1 MREIEFRGQP
11 IGKRGVWQ
19 YGIGAYKTNTAEH
32 LIINAKGKSVEV
44 VHLCRYTGLKDC
56 NGNKIFEGDILRL
69 TIPDGSIRLFVVEW
83 AEEDRKLISLS
94 GFEHDGNPVRI
105 CGWCFNWNGFRLYP
119 TVIDGIPD
127 NEKMTIVGNVHDN
140 PELLSDESKK

>member
-11 IGKRGVWQ
+11 IGKRGVQQ

-32 LIINAKGKSVEV
+32 LIINAKGESVEAIY
-44 VHLCRYTGLKDC
+44 LCQYTWLKDC

-94 GFEHDGNPVRI
+94 GFEHDENPVRI

-140 PELLSDESKK
+140 SELLSDESKK

>member
-32 LIINAKGKSVEV
+32 LIINAKGESVEV
-44 VHLCRYTGLKDC
+44 IHLCQYTGLDDSKGKHIYD
-56 NGNKIFEGDILRL
+56 GDILFVQML
-69 TIPDGSIRLFVVEW
+69 SANNYFEYNTDVTFEDGAFWIKGENSNDYDTMLYAYINSTSPLVEL
-83 AEEDRKLISLS
+83 E
-94 GFEHDGNPVRI
+94 V
-105 CGWCFNWNGFRLYP
+105 
-119 TVIDGIPD
+119 
-127 NEKMTIVGNVHDN
+127 VGNVFSN

>member
-11 IGKRGVWQ
+11 IGKRGIWQ
-19 YGIGAYKTNTAEH
+19 YGIGAYKTNTSEH
-32 LIINAKGKSVEV
+32 LVINAKGKSVEV

-83 AEEDRKLISLS
+83 AEEDRKLMPLG
-94 GFEHDGNPVRI
+94 GFMNL
-105 CGWCFNWNGFRLYP
+105 N
-119 TVIDGIPD
+119 
-127 NEKMTIVGNVHDN
+127 
-140 PELLSDESKK
+140 